1 MSVKVYQD
9 RVREIGCVVCTE
21 QDNYYDVGG
30 VQLHHVESIR
40 DGLSEWAVV
49 PLCEYHHTGAGGVHG
64 LGRRGFVAR
73 YKLTDI
79 DLLAMVAK
87 ELNR

>member
-1 MSVKVYQD
+1 MSVKAYQD
-9 RVREIGCVVCTE
+9 RVRQIGCVLCPLSDRRIE
-21 QDNYYDVGG
+21 PA
-30 VQLHHVESIR
+30 QLHHVESIR
-40 DGLSEWAVV
+40 DGLSEYAVV
-49 PLCEYHHTGAGGVHG
+49 PLCEYHHIGAGGVHG

-87 ELNR
+87 ALDK